1 MAKQVAKRVEATVV
15 TARMKQALA
24 TQFPE
29 LPETLD
35 GKIDPY
41 AWLKAMVLNAE
52 YTEPDPDY
60 IAREMLMNVL
70 LTEDDTE
77 ALVGAGMDGLQD
89 VLEDFAG
96 NTTGPIRILDLYVA
110 RSDAD
115 KGDGTYLIIT
125 WWSHEDGKEH
135 RATTGAST
143 IQWAFLRYLAQGI
156 WPIECQIV
164 RDKATDQGGKHLMKI
179 WPVDAQ

>member
-96 NTTGPIRILDLYVA
+96 NTCTWPGPTRTRATGPTSSSRGGLTRTA
-110 RSDAD
+110 RSTGPPPARPRSSGRSCDTWLRAS
-115 KGDGTYLIIT
+115 GRSSARSCGTRPPT
-125 WWSHEDGKEH
+125 
-135 RATTGAST
+135 RAGST
-143 IQWAFLRYLAQGI
+143 
-156 WPIECQIV
+156 
-164 RDKATDQGGKHLMKI
+164 
-179 WPVDAQ
+179 